1 MRNKASIRKRLNE
14 VRNMTDPNKAL
25 SVLADIQY
33 EIGLDACA
41 ERTELRKEVNRLR
54 VVVMGNG
61 DPSHSII
68 TRLSSVEVCMSELS
82 KDMKEIKA
90 ALLGDVKGKGGI
102 LQRLKDVEDVVYD
115 MVKFKWII
123 IGLIAAQ
130 VVSVIVGLF

>member
-14 VRNMTDPNKAL
+14 VRGMTDTNKAL

-68 TRLSSVEVCMSELS
+68 TRLSAVEVCMGELS

-102 LQRLKDVEDVVYD
+102 LQRLKDVEDVVFD

>member
-14 VRNMTDPNKAL
+14 VRDMTDTNKAL
-25 SVLADIQY
+25 SVLAQY

-68 TRLSSVEVCMSELS
+68 TRLSAVEVCMGELS

-102 LQRLKDVEDVVYD
+102 LQRLKDVEDVVFD